1 MEKKKL
7 LIITA
12 PIKSHIIPSF
22 YLYENLK
29 DRYEIKYLVTN
40 PHLGKLVE
48 EFGGEWIEI
57 TRYQIGGRQEKDM
70 IEEKGYKANW
80 LNESIAIIN
89 NDIYKRRRNELEK
102 IIISEKPS
110 AIIIDVFNSIDYYVL
125 HKFEAKI
132 KIAFFNPML
141 SLYNIEGQINI
152 KNELYTRS
160 KSMPNMH
167 KKRGFKEILYKWQD
181 IIIRTKSRVKNE
193 VSFKERNFTLLFEN
207 VPEFIL
213 SPLEFEYCS
222 FKKSYQY
229 YLGLCIIEKKINYE
243 IDNEYEELFEIVKKQ
258 RCLSKK
264 IIYCSFGSF
273 YQGNIGEIEVF
284 LRNLILAIRGLD
296 DIVLIVSVNKNFIYK
311 LKDIIPIPANVFIFN
326 KVRQLEMLEISD
338 MHISHGGL
346 GSIKESI
353 LKEVPMLIY
362 PLDKNF
368 DQITNAR
375 RVEKLNIGING
386 YALQFGS
393 SEILKKQIDVILNSS
408 EYKNTIRKTKL
419 KILKNEDYG
428 QSKKILNNF

>member
-160 KSMPNMH
+160 KSTPNMH

-296 DIVLIVSVNKNFIYK
+296 DIVLIVSINKNFIYK